1 MTQPRTI
8 GDLFPVIDSF
18 IATYQQH
25 RNTLLLMFGGMT
37 IDKAGEIIQMIRGFM
52 K

>member
-1 MTQPRTI
+1 MKTI
-8 GDLFPVIDSF
+8 ADLFPVIDDAISV
-18 IATYQQH
+18 YQQH

-37 IDKAGEIIQMIRGFM
+37 VDKATEIIQMIKGILR

>member
-1 MTQPRTI
+1 MTDKTI
-8 GDLFPVIDSF
+8 GDLFPIIDSL
-18 IATYQQH
+18 ISVYQQH

-37 IDKAGEIIQMIRGFM
+37 IDKAGEIIQMIRGFV